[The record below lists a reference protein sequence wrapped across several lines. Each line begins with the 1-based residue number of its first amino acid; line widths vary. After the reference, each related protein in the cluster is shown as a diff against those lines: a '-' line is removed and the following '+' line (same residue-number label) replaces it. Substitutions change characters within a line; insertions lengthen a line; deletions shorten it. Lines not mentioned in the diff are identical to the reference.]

1 MEYRELALVK
11 LWEDISM
18 IFNAKQHLDFRVDST
33 DNRYE
38 WAGCKGVRYI
48 LFIEYNLINMWGDSS
63 SLPASA
69 ISLVSIDKKGF
80 YVEYL
85 EEDKFEQSVIIKEIY
100 EHISPV
106 IREAKLKKIGL

>member
-1 MEYRELALVK
+1 MEYRELALAK

-18 IFNAKQHLDFRVDST
+18 IFKSKHDLDFQVDSA

-38 WAGCKGVRYI
+38 WAGREGVRYI

-69 ISLVSIDKKGF
+69 ISLVSIDKTGF

-85 EEDKFEQSVIIKEIY
+85 EEDKFEQAVIIKEIY